1 MDDIREKFDSICNQL
16 ATETTRLKWK
26 EEDVERSRERILNL
40 KIEKAIIGREITL
53 GMVKDE

>member
-53 GMVKDE
+53 GIMKDG

>member
-26 EEDVERSRERILNL
+26 EEEVERARERILNL

>member
-26 EEDVERSRERILNL
+26 EEDIERSRERILNL

-53 GMVKDE
+53 GIMKDG

>member
-26 EEDVERSRERILNL
+26 EEEVERARERILNL

-53 GMVKDE
+53 GMMKDG

>member
-1 MDDIREKFDSICNQL
+1 MDDIREKFDSICYQL
-16 ATETTRLKWK
+16 ATETARLKWK

>member
-26 EEDVERSRERILNL
+26 EEDVERARERILNL

>member
-26 EEDVERSRERILNL
+26 EEEVERARERILNL

-53 GMVKDE
+53 GMIKDE